1 MATGVFKQEPW
12 KNRCFSLNLPSVTG
26 EPFTQTVILVPK
38 TEDSTM
44 AETLDKTDIQILR
57 VLQENA
63 RITVKDLALKVHLSP
78 TPVFERLHRLENEG
92 YIRKYTTVLD
102 AAKLGRGFLVF
113 CSVRLR
119 RMGKD
124 IANDFVNRVKDIPE
138 VAECYNIS
146 GDFDYL
152 LKIYAPD
159 MQYYNNFLIN
169 TLGTIDS
176 LGSVQSSFVMSE
188 IKNNLGL
195 PL

>member
-1 MATGVFKQEPW
+1 
-12 KNRCFSLNLPSVTG
+12 
-26 EPFTQTVILVPK
+26 
-38 TEDSTM
+38 M
-44 AETLDKTDIQILR
+44 AETIDKTDIQILRVLQENARLR

-92 YIRKYTTVLD
+92 YIRKYTAVLD

-152 LKIYAPD
+152 LKIYAP
-159 MQYYNNFLIN
+159 N

-188 IKNNLGL
+188 IKNSCGL

>member
-1 MATGVFKQEPW
+1 M
-12 KNRCFSLNLPSVTG
+12 
-26 EPFTQTVILVPK
+26 
-38 TEDSTM
+38 
-44 AETLDKTDIQILR
+44 ETHELDKTDLQMLR
-57 VLQENA
+57 VLQQNA

-92 YIRKYTTVLD
+92 FIRRYTAVVD

-119 RMGKD
+119 RMGKE
-124 IANDFVNRVKDIPE
+124 IAHDFVDRIKDIPE

-159 MQYYNNFLIN
+159 MQYYNDFLIN

-176 LGSVQSSFVMSE
+176 LGSVQSSFVMNE
-188 IKNNLGL
+188 IKCSYGL

>member
-1 MATGVFKQEPW
+1 MT
-12 KNRCFSLNLPSVTG
+12 
-26 EPFTQTVILVPK
+26 
-38 TEDSTM
+38 
-44 AETLDKTDIQILR
+44 ETLDKTDLQMLR
-57 VLQENA
+57 VLQADA
-63 RITVKDLALKVHLSP
+63 RITVKELALKVHLSP
-78 TPVFERLHRLENEG
+78 TPVFERLHRLEKEG
-92 YIRKYTTVLD
+92 IIKRYTAVVD

-124 IANDFVNRVKDIPE
+124 IAHDFVSRVKDIPE

-146 GDFDYL
+146 GDFDYI

-159 MQYYNNFLIN
+159 MQYYNDFLIN
-169 TLGTIDS
+169 TLGTIES

-188 IKNNLGL
+188 IKSSYGL

>member
-1 MATGVFKQEPW
+1 MFLVGVLTPRFK
-12 KNRCFSLNLPSVTG
+12 
-26 EPFTQTVILVPK
+26 
-38 TEDSTM
+38 EDSTM
-44 AETLDKTDIQILR
+44 TETLDKTDLQMLR
-57 VLQENA
+57 VLQADA

-92 YIRKYTTVLD
+92 IIKRYTAVVD

-124 IANDFVNRVKDIPE
+124 IAHDFVNRVKDIPE

-159 MQYYNNFLIN
+159 MQYYNDFLIN
-169 TLGTIDS
+169 TLGTIES

-188 IKNNLGL
+188 IKSSYGL

>member
-1 MATGVFKQEPW
+1 MT
-12 KNRCFSLNLPSVTG
+12 
-26 EPFTQTVILVPK
+26 
-38 TEDSTM
+38 
-44 AETLDKTDIQILR
+44 ETLDQKDIMILR
-57 VLQENA
+57 ALQNNS

-78 TPVFERLHRLENEG
+78 TPVFERLKRLETEG

-102 AAKLGRGFLVF
+102 ATKLGRGFLVF

-119 RMGKD
+119 RMGKE
-124 IANDFVNRVKDIPE
+124 IADDFVKRVKDIPE

-159 MQYYNNFLIN
+159 MRYYNDFLIN

-176 LGSVQSSFVMSE
+176 LGSVQSWFVMNE
-188 IKNNLGL
+188 IKNSYGL

>member
-1 MATGVFKQEPW
+1 ME
-12 KNRCFSLNLPSVTG
+12 
-26 EPFTQTVILVPK
+26 TQN
-38 TEDSTM
+38 
-44 AETLDKTDIQILR
+44 LDKTDIQILK
-57 VLQENA
+57 VLQENG
-63 RITVKDLALKVHLSP
+63 RITVKDLAQRVHLSP
-78 TPVFERLHRLENEG
+78 TPVFERMHRMETAGIIE
-92 YIRKYTTVLD
+92 RYTTVLN
-102 AAKLGRGFLVF
+102 AAKLGRGFIVF
-113 CSVRLR
+113 CSVKLR

-124 IANDFVNRVKDIPE
+124 IAHDFVNRVKDIPE

-188 IKNNLGL
+188 IKNSCGL

>member
-1 MATGVFKQEPW
+1 MT
-12 KNRCFSLNLPSVTG
+12 
-26 EPFTQTVILVPK
+26 
-38 TEDSTM
+38 
-44 AETLDKTDIQILR
+44 ETLDKTDLQMLR
-57 VLQENA
+57 VLQADA

-92 YIRKYTTVLD
+92 IIKRYTAVVD

-124 IANDFVNRVKDIPE
+124 IAHDFVNRIKDIPE

-152 LKIYAPD
+152 LKIYSPD
-159 MQYYNNFLIN
+159 MQYYNDFLIN
-169 TLGTIDS
+169 TLGTIES

-188 IKNNLGL
+188 IKSSYGL